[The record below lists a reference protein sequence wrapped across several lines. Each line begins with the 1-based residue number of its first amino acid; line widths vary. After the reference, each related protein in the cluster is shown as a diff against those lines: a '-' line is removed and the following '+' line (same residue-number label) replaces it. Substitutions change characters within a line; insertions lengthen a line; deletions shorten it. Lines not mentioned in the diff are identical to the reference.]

1 MKKNKT
7 AELFFVL
14 FILAVMSV
22 GIFILQNGMEKLQ
35 NVKQQSV
42 YIPET
47 RDLYNNYGLKN
58 DQSLSKTRILE
69 TQDQVIYTDRIF
81 NINQISEDHISY
93 AADIMKALQK
103 KSGKDAYIMPIPERA
118 VFESGYENEKE
129 KYNNFTEK
137 LEASFSDS
145 SVVLNP
151 LSELEKH
158 QYEYIYFRTGNSWT
172 MRGAFYG
179 AQVIL
184 GELGYDKEN
193 LDAYREYVFGTF
205 EGNLLLEALEK
216 YTTDEIK
223 KDIENME
230 KEPFYIYM
238 NGSNPNREELTF
250 ENKAGQLQT
259 LKRQMIQ
266 FNSSG
271 SNAVIGSD
279 YDYSIVEGKGKG
291 QRKGNLL
298 LIADTR
304 GKMMISYLSEIF
316 EKVYVS
322 NIYED
327 VDLIQNLDEILEKY
341 NIEYIIWAQDV
352 AETGNRS
359 YMRALN
365 PLLKEGGVSDVGTD
379 SSGN

>member
-7 AELFFVL
+7 AELFLVL
-14 FILAVMSV
+14 LILIVMSS
-22 GIFILQNGMEKLQ
+22 GILILQNGMEKLQ

-42 YIPET
+42 YVPEK
-47 RDLYNNYGLKN
+47 RDLYNNYGLEN
-58 DQSLSKTRILE
+58 DQSLSKIKILE

-81 NINQISEDHISY
+81 NINRISEDHISY

-103 KSGKDAYIMPIPERA
+103 KSGKDTYIMPIPERA

-129 KYNNFTEK
+129 KYSDFIEK
-137 LEASFSDS
+137 LEASFSDPS
-145 SVVLNP
+145 LVLNP

-158 QYEYIYFRTGNSWT
+158 QDEYIYFRTENSWT

-179 AQVIL
+179 AQVIF
-184 GELGYDKEN
+184 GELGYEEDN
-193 LDAYREYVFGTF
+193 LDAYRKYVFGNAD
-205 EGNLLLEALEK
+205 GKLISSAAAG
-216 YTTDEIK
+216 YTTDEIYEK
-223 KDIENME
+223 IKNIEKD
-230 KEPFYIYM
+230 PFYIYI

-250 ENKAGQLQT
+250 KNKQNQIQT
-259 LKRQMIQ
+259 VKRNMIQ
-266 FNSSG
+266 FNNSG
-271 SNAVIGSD
+271 TNAVIATS
-279 YDYSIVEGKGKG
+279 YMHSVVEGRGKGK
-291 QRKGNLL
+291 RKGNLL

-322 NIYED
+322 NVYED
-327 VDLIQNLDEILEKY
+327 ADLIQNLDEILEKY
-341 NIEYIIWAQDV
+341 NIEYVIWAQDV

-359 YMRALN
+359 YMKALN

-379 SSGN
+379 P

>member
-7 AELFFVL
+7 SELFLVL
-14 FILAVMSV
+14 LILTVMSV
-22 GIFILQNGMEKLQ
+22 GICILQNGMEKLQ
-35 NVKQQSV
+35 NAKQQSV
-42 YIPET
+42 YVPET
-47 RDLYNNYGLKN
+47 RDLYNDYGLKN
-58 DQSLSKTRILE
+58 NQSLSKTKILE

-93 AADIMKALQK
+93 AADIMKALQE
-103 KSGKDAYIMPIPERA
+103 KSGKDTYIMPIPERA

-129 KYNNFTEK
+129 KYRDFTEK
-137 LEASFSDS
+137 LESSFSDP

-158 QYEYIYFRTGNSWT
+158 QSEYLYFRTENSWT

-179 AQVIL
+179 AQVIFE
-184 GELGYDKEN
+184 ELGYDKEN

-205 EGNLLLEALEK
+205 EGNLLLEALKK

-223 KDIENME
+223 NDIGNME
-230 KEPFYIYM
+230 QEPFYIYI
-238 NGSNPNREELTF
+238 NGSSLNREELTF
-250 ENKAGQLQT
+250 ENKEGQLQT

-271 SNAVIGSD
+271 SYAVIGSD
-279 YDYSIVEGKGKG
+279 YEHSIVEGSEKG

-298 LIADTR
+298 LIADTK
-304 GKMMISYLSEIF
+304 GKMMVSYLSEIF

-327 VDLIQNLDEILEKY
+327 ADLIQNLDEILEKY
-341 NIEYIIWAQDV
+341 NIEYIVWAQDV
-352 AETGNRS
+352 TETGNIS

-365 PLLKEGGVSDVGTD
+365 PLLKEGGMSDVGTN
-379 SSGN
+379 S

>member
-7 AELFFVL
+7 AELFLVL
-14 FILAVMSV
+14 LILIVMSS
-22 GIFILQNGMEKLQ
+22 GILILQNGMEKLQ

-42 YIPET
+42 YVPEK

-58 DQSLSKTRILE
+58 DQSLSKIKILE

-81 NINQISEDHISY
+81 NINRISEDHISY

-103 KSGKDAYIMPIPERA
+103 KSGKDTYIMPIPERA

-129 KYNNFTEK
+129 KYSDFIEK
-137 LEASFSDS
+137 LKASFSDP

-158 QYEYIYFRTGNSWT
+158 QDEYIYFRTEDSWT

-184 GELGYDKEN
+184 GELGYEEEN
-193 LDAYREYVFGTF
+193 LDAYRKYVFGNVDGKLISSAAV
-205 EGNLLLEALEK
+205 E
-216 YTTDEIK
+216 YTTDEIYERIK
-223 KDIENME
+223 NIEKD
-230 KEPFYIYM
+230 PFYIYI

-250 ENKAGQLQT
+250 KNKQNQIQT
-259 LKRQMIQ
+259 VKRNMIQ
-266 FNSSG
+266 FNNSG
-271 SNAVIGSD
+271 TNAVIATS
-279 YDYSIVEGKGKG
+279 YMHSVVEGRGKGKK
-291 QRKGNLL
+291 KGNLL

-322 NIYED
+322 NIYGD
-327 VDLIQNLDEILEKY
+327 ADLIQNLDEILEKY
-341 NIEYIIWAQDV
+341 NIEYVIWAQDV

-359 YMRALN
+359 YMKALN

-379 SSGN
+379 P

>member
-1 MKKNKT
+1 MKKNRT
-7 AELFFVL
+7 AELFLVL
-14 FILAVMSV
+14 LILIIMSS
-22 GIFILQNGMEKLQ
+22 GILILQNGMEKLQ

-42 YIPET
+42 YVPEK

-58 DQSLSKTRILE
+58 DQSLSKIKILE

-81 NINQISEDHISY
+81 NINRISEDHISY

-103 KSGKDAYIMPIPERA
+103 KSGKDTYIMPIPERA

-129 KYNNFTEK
+129 KYSDFIEK
-137 LEASFSDS
+137 LEASFSDP

-158 QYEYIYFRTGNSWT
+158 QDEYIYFRTEDSWT

-184 GELGYDKEN
+184 GELGYEEEN
-193 LDAYREYVFGTF
+193 LDAYRKYVFGNVDGKLISSAAV
-205 EGNLLLEALEK
+205 E
-216 YTTDEIK
+216 YTTDEIYEK
-223 KDIENME
+223 IKNIEKD
-230 KEPFYIYM
+230 PFYIYI

-250 ENKAGQLQT
+250 KNKQNQIQT
-259 LKRQMIQ
+259 VKRNMIQ
-266 FNSSG
+266 FNNSG
-271 SNAVIGSD
+271 TNAVIATS
-279 YDYSIVEGKGKG
+279 YMHSVVEGRGKGK
-291 QRKGNLL
+291 RKGNLL

-322 NIYED
+322 NIYGD
-327 VDLIQNLDEILEKY
+327 ADLIQNLDEILEKY
-341 NIEYIIWAQDV
+341 NIEYVIWAQDV

-359 YMRALN
+359 YMKALN

-379 SSGN
+379 P

>member
-7 AELFFVL
+7 AELVL
-14 FILAVMSV
+14 VLLILIVMSA
-22 GIFILQNGMEKLQ
+22 GILILQNGMEKLQ

-93 AADIMKALQK
+93 AADIMKVLQK

-129 KYNNFTEK
+129 KYSDFTEK

-279 YDYSIVEGKGKG
+279 YDHSIVEGKG

-341 NIEYIIWAQDV
+341 NIEYIVWAQDV

>member
-7 AELFFVL
+7 AELFLVL
-14 FILAVMSV
+14 FILIVMSA
-22 GIFILQNGMEKLQ
+22 GILILQNGMEKLQ
-35 NVKQQSV
+35 SARQQSV
-42 YIPET
+42 YVPET

-58 DQSLSKTRILE
+58 DQSLSKTKILE

-93 AADIMKALQK
+93 AADIMKALQI
-103 KSGKDAYIMPIPERA
+103 KSGKDTYIMPIPERA

-129 KYNNFTEK
+129 KYSDFTEK
-137 LEASFSDS
+137 LESSFSDP

-158 QYEYIYFRTGNSWT
+158 QDEYLYFRTENSWT

-179 AQVIL
+179 AQVIF
-184 GELGYDKEN
+184 GELGYEKEN

-205 EGNLLLEALEK
+205 KGNLLLEAQKK

-223 KDIENME
+223 KDIGNME
-230 KEPFYIYM
+230 QEPFYTYI
-238 NGSNPNREELTF
+238 NGSSLNREELTLV
-250 ENKAGQLQT
+250 NKEGQIQT

-271 SNAVIGSD
+271 SQAVIGAV
-279 YDYSIVEGKGKG
+279 YEHSIVEGRGKG
-291 QRKGNLL
+291 QPKGNLL
-298 LIADTR
+298 LIADAR
-304 GKMMISYLSEIF
+304 GKMMISYLSEVF

-322 NIYED
+322 NIYYD

-341 NIEYIIWAQDV
+341 NIEYIVWAQDV
-352 AETGNRS
+352 TETGNIS

-365 PLLKEGGVSDVGTD
+365 PLLKEGGMSDVGT
-379 SSGN
+379 NP

>member
-7 AELFFVL
+7 AELFLVL
-14 FILAVMSV
+14 FILIVMSS
-22 GIFILQNGMEKLQ
+22 GILILQNGMEKLQ

-42 YIPET
+42 YVPEA

-58 DQSLSKTRILE
+58 DQSLSKIKILE

-81 NINQISEDHISY
+81 NINRISEDHISY

-103 KSGKDAYIMPIPERA
+103 KSGKDTYIMPIPERA

-129 KYNNFTEK
+129 KYSDFIEK
-137 LEASFSDS
+137 LEASFSDP

-158 QYEYIYFRTGNSWT
+158 QDEYIYFRTEDSWT

-184 GELGYDKEN
+184 GELGYEEEN
-193 LDAYREYVFGTF
+193 LDAYRKYVFGNVDGKLISSTAV
-205 EGNLLLEALEK
+205 E
-216 YTTDEIK
+216 YTTDEIYEK
-223 KDIENME
+223 IKNIEKD
-230 KEPFYIYM
+230 PFYIYI

-250 ENKAGQLQT
+250 KNKQNQIQT
-259 LKRQMIQ
+259 VKRNMIQ
-266 FNSSG
+266 FNNSG
-271 SNAVIGSD
+271 TNAVIATS
-279 YDYSIVEGKGKG
+279 YMHSVVEGRGKGKK
-291 QRKGNLL
+291 KGNLL

-322 NIYED
+322 NIYGD
-327 VDLIQNLDEILEKY
+327 ADLIQNLDEILEKY
-341 NIEYIIWAQDV
+341 NIEYVIWAQDV

-359 YMRALN
+359 YMKALN

-379 SSGN
+379 P

>member
-7 AELFFVL
+7 AELVL
-14 FILAVMSV
+14 VLLILIVMSA
-22 GIFILQNGMEKLQ
+22 GILILQNGMEKLQ

-42 YIPET
+42 YVPET

-58 DQSLSKTRILE
+58 DQSLSKTKILE

-103 KSGKDAYIMPIPERA
+103 KSGKATYIMPIPERA

-129 KYNNFTEK
+129 KYNDFIEK
-137 LEASFSDS
+137 LKSSFSDP

-151 LSELEKH
+151 LSELEQH
-158 QYEYIYFRTGNSWT
+158 QDEYIYFRTENNWT

-179 AQVIL
+179 AQVIF

-205 EGNLLLEALEK
+205 EGNLLLEALKK

-223 KDIENME
+223 KDIGNME
-230 KEPFYIYM
+230 QEPFYIYI
-238 NGSNPNREELTF
+238 NGSSLNREELTL
-250 ENKAGQLQT
+250 ENKEGQLQT

-271 SNAVIGSD
+271 SDAVIGSD
-279 YDYSIVEGKGKG
+279 YEHSIVEGSGKG

-298 LIADTR
+298 LIADKR

-316 EKVYVS
+316 EKVYVC

-327 VDLIQNLDEILEKY
+327 ADLIQNLDEILEEY
-341 NIEYIIWAQDV
+341 DIEYIVWAQDV
-352 AETGNRS
+352 TETGNIS

-365 PLLKEGGVSDVGTD
+365 PLLKEGGMSDVGTN
-379 SSGN
+379 S

>member
-7 AELFFVL
+7 AELFLVL
-14 FILAVMSV
+14 LILIVMSS
-22 GIFILQNGMEKLQ
+22 GILILQNGMEKLQ

-42 YIPET
+42 YVPEK

-58 DQSLSKTRILE
+58 DQSLSKIKILE

-81 NINQISEDHISY
+81 NINRISEDHISY

-103 KSGKDAYIMPIPERA
+103 KSGKDTYIMPIPERA

-129 KYNNFTEK
+129 KYSDFIEK
-137 LEASFSDS
+137 LEASFSDP

-158 QYEYIYFRTGNSWT
+158 QDEYIYFRTEDSWT

-184 GELGYDKEN
+184 GELGYEEEN
-193 LDAYREYVFGTF
+193 LDAYRKYVFGNVDGKLISSAAV
-205 EGNLLLEALEK
+205 E
-216 YTTDEIK
+216 YTTDEIYERIK
-223 KDIENME
+223 NIEKD
-230 KEPFYIYM
+230 PFYIYI

-250 ENKAGQLQT
+250 KNKQNQIQT
-259 LKRQMIQ
+259 VKRNMIQ
-266 FNSSG
+266 FNNSG
-271 SNAVIGSD
+271 TNAVIATS
-279 YDYSIVEGKGKG
+279 YMHSVVEGRGKGK
-291 QRKGNLL
+291 RKGNLL

-322 NIYED
+322 NIYGD
-327 VDLIQNLDEILEKY
+327 ADLIQNLDEILEKY
-341 NIEYIIWAQDV
+341 NIEYVIWAQDV

-359 YMRALN
+359 YMKALN

-379 SSGN
+379 P

>member
-35 NVKQQSV
+35 NVKRQSV
-42 YIPET
+42 YVPET

-58 DQSLSKTRILE
+58 DQSLSKTKILE

-81 NINQISEDHISY
+81 NINQISEDQISY
-93 AADIMKALQK
+93 AADIMKALQE
-103 KSGKDAYIMPIPERA
+103 KSGKDTYIMPIPERA

-129 KYNNFTEK
+129 KYSNFTEK
-137 LEASFSDS
+137 LESSFADL

-158 QYEYIYFRTGNSWT
+158 QSEYLYFRTENSWT

-179 AQVIL
+179 AQVIF

-205 EGNLLLEALEK
+205 EGNLLLEALKK

-223 KDIENME
+223 KDIGNME
-230 KEPFYIYM
+230 QEPFYIYI
-238 NGSNPNREELTF
+238 NGSSLNREELTL
-250 ENKAGQLQT
+250 ENKEGQLKT

-271 SNAVIGSD
+271 SHAVIGSD
-279 YDYSIVEGKGKG
+279 YEYSIVEGRGKG

-298 LIADTR
+298 LIADAR

-327 VDLIQNLDEILEKY
+327 ADLIQNLDEILEKY
-341 NIEYIIWAQDV
+341 NIEYIVWAQDV
-352 AETGNRS
+352 TETGNIS

-365 PLLKEGGVSDVGTD
+365 PLLKEGGMSDVGTD
-379 SSGN
+379 P

>member
-7 AELFFVL
+7 AELFLVL
-14 FILAVMSV
+14 LILIVMSA
-22 GIFILQNGMEKLQ
+22 GILILQNGMEKLQ
-35 NVKQQSV
+35 SVEQESV
-42 YIPET
+42 YVPET

-58 DQSLSKTRILE
+58 DQSLSTTKILE

-103 KSGKDAYIMPIPERA
+103 KSGKDTYIMPIPERA

-129 KYNNFTEK
+129 KYSDFTEK
-137 LEASFSDS
+137 LEASFSEP

-158 QYEYIYFRTGNSWT
+158 QYEYIYFRTENNWT

-179 AQVIL
+179 AQVIFE
-184 GELGYDKEN
+184 ELGYDKEN

-205 EGNLLLEALEK
+205 EGNLLLEASKK
-216 YTTDEIK
+216 YTADETK
-223 KDIENME
+223 KDIKNME
-230 KEPFYIYM
+230 QEPFYIYI
-238 NGSNPNREELTF
+238 NGSNPNCEKLIF
-250 ENKAGQLQT
+250 ENKEGQLQT

-266 FNSSG
+266 FNGSG
-271 SNAVIGSD
+271 SHAVIGSD
-279 YDYSIVEGKGKG
+279 YEHSIVEGRGKG

-304 GKMMISYLSEIF
+304 GKLMISYLSEIF

-341 NIEYIIWAQDV
+341 NIEYIVWAQDV
-352 AETGNRS
+352 AETGNIS

-365 PLLKEGGVSDVGTD
+365 PLLKEGGNV
-379 SSGN
+379 

>member
-7 AELFFVL
+7 AELFLVL
-14 FILAVMSV
+14 LILIVMSS
-22 GIFILQNGMEKLQ
+22 GILILQNGMEKLQ

-42 YIPET
+42 YVPEK

-58 DQSLSKTRILE
+58 DQSLSKIKILE

-81 NINQISEDHISY
+81 NINRISEDHISY

-103 KSGKDAYIMPIPERA
+103 KSGKDTYIMPIPERA

-129 KYNNFTEK
+129 KYSDFIEK
-137 LEASFSDS
+137 LEASFSDP

-158 QYEYIYFRTGNSWT
+158 QDEYIYFRTEDSWT

-184 GELGYDKEN
+184 GELGYEEEN
-193 LDAYREYVFGTF
+193 LDAYRKYVFGNVDGKLISSAAV
-205 EGNLLLEALEK
+205 E
-216 YTTDEIK
+216 YTTDEIYERIK
-223 KDIENME
+223 NIEKD
-230 KEPFYIYM
+230 PFYIYI

-250 ENKAGQLQT
+250 KNKQNQIQT
-259 LKRQMIQ
+259 VKRNMIQ
-266 FNSSG
+266 FNNSG
-271 SNAVIGSD
+271 TNAVIATS
-279 YDYSIVEGKGKG
+279 YMHSVVEGRGKGK
-291 QRKGNLL
+291 RKGNLL

-322 NIYED
+322 NIYGD
-327 VDLIQNLDEILEKY
+327 ADLIQNLDEILEKY
-341 NIEYIIWAQDV
+341 NIEYVIWAQDV

-359 YMRALN
+359 YMKALN
-365 PLLKEGGVSDVGTD
+365 PLWKEGGVSDVGTD
-379 SSGN
+379 P

>member
-7 AELFFVL
+7 AELFLVL
-14 FILAVMSV
+14 LILAVMSV

-42 YIPET
+42 YVPET
-47 RDLYNNYGLKN
+47 RDLYNDYGLKN
-58 DQSLSKTRILE
+58 NQSLSKTKIVE

-81 NINQISEDHISY
+81 NINQISEDQISY

-103 KSGKDAYIMPIPERA
+103 KSGKATYIMPIPERA
-118 VFESGYENEKE
+118 VFENGYENEKK
-129 KYNNFTEK
+129 KYSDFIGK
-137 LEASFSDS
+137 LEESFSDS

-151 LSELEKH
+151 LPELEQH
-158 QYEYIYFRTGNSWT
+158 QDEYIYFRTANCWT

-179 AQVIL
+179 AQVFFE
-184 GELGYDKEN
+184 ELGYEKEN
-193 LDAYREYVFGTF
+193 LNAYREYVFGNASGKLISSAASKYATD
-205 EGNLLLEALEK
+205 GIYEK
-216 YTTDEIK
+216 IK
-223 KDIENME
+223 NIEKD
-230 KEPFYIYM
+230 PFYIYI
-238 NGSNPNREELTF
+238 NGSNPNREELTLK
-250 ENKAGQLQT
+250 NKQNQIQT
-259 LKRQMIQ
+259 VKRHMIQ
-266 FNSSG
+266 FNNRG
-271 SNAVIGSD
+271 TNAVIGSE
-279 YDYSIVEGKGKG
+279 YEHSIVEGRGKG

-327 VDLIQNLDEILEKY
+327 ADLIQNLDEILEKY
-341 NIEYIIWAQDV
+341 NIEYIVWVQDV

-365 PLLKEGGVSDVGTD
+365 PLLKEGGISDVGTN
-379 SSGN
+379 S

>member
-7 AELFFVL
+7 AEVFLVL
-14 FILAVMSV
+14 LILIVMSA
-22 GIFILQNGMEKLQ
+22 GILILQKGMEKLQ
-35 NVKQQSV
+35 NVKQESV
-42 YIPET
+42 YVPET
-47 RDLYNNYGLKN
+47 RNLYNNYGLKN
-58 DQSLSKTRILE
+58 DQSLSKIKILE

-81 NINQISEDHISY
+81 NINRISEDHISY

-103 KSGKDAYIMPIPERA
+103 KSGKDTYIMPIPERA

-129 KYNNFTEK
+129 KYSDFIEK
-137 LEASFSDS
+137 LEASFSDP

-158 QYEYIYFRTGNSWT
+158 QDEYIYFRTEDSWT

-184 GELGYDKEN
+184 GELGYEEEN
-193 LDAYREYVFGTF
+193 LDAYRKYVFGNVDGKLISSAAV
-205 EGNLLLEALEK
+205 E
-216 YTTDEIK
+216 YTTDEIYEK
-223 KDIENME
+223 IKNIEKD
-230 KEPFYIYM
+230 PFYIYI

-250 ENKAGQLQT
+250 KNKQNQIQT
-259 LKRQMIQ
+259 VKRNMIQ
-266 FNSSG
+266 FNNSG
-271 SNAVIGSD
+271 TNAVIATS
-279 YDYSIVEGKGKG
+279 YMHSVVEGRGKGK
-291 QRKGNLL
+291 RKGNLL

-322 NIYED
+322 NIYGD
-327 VDLIQNLDEILEKY
+327 ADLIQNLDEILEKY
-341 NIEYIIWAQDV
+341 NIEYVIWAQDV
-352 AETGNRS
+352 AETGNKS
-359 YMRALN
+359 YMKALN

-379 SSGN
+379 P

>member
-7 AELFFVL
+7 AELFLVL
-14 FILAVMSV
+14 LILIVMSA
-22 GIFILQNGMEKLQ
+22 GILILQNGMEKLQ
-35 NVKQQSV
+35 SVEQQSV
-42 YIPET
+42 YVPET

-58 DQSLSKTRILE
+58 DQSLSKTKILE

-81 NINQISEDHISY
+81 HINQISEDHVSY

-103 KSGKDAYIMPIPERA
+103 KSGKDTYIMPIPERA

-129 KYNNFTEK
+129 KYSDFIEK

-151 LSELEKH
+151 LPELEKH
-158 QYEYIYFRTGNSWT
+158 RYEYIYFRTANSWT

-179 AQVIL
+179 AQVVL
-184 GELGYDKEN
+184 GELGYEEDN

-205 EGNLLLEALEK
+205 EGDLLLEASEK
-216 YTTDEIK
+216 YRTDEIK
-223 KDIENME
+223 KDLDNME
-230 KEPFYIYM
+230 KDPFYIYI
-238 NGSNPNREELTF
+238 NGSNPNREELTLK
-250 ENKAGQLQT
+250 NKQGQLQT

-271 SNAVIGSD
+271 SHAVIGSD
-279 YDYSIVEGKGKG
+279 YEHSVVEGRGKG

-327 VDLIQNLDEILEKY
+327 ADLIQNLDEILEKY
-341 NIEYIIWAQDV
+341 NIEYIVWAQDV

-365 PLLKEGGVSDVGTD
+365 PLLKEGGNV
-379 SSGN
+379 

>member
-7 AELFFVL
+7 AELVL
-14 FILAVMSV
+14 VLLILIVMSA
-22 GIFILQNGMEKLQ
+22 GILILQNGMEKLQ

-129 KYNNFTEK
+129 KYSDFTEK

-279 YDYSIVEGKGKG
+279 YDHSIVEGKG

-341 NIEYIIWAQDV
+341 NIEYIVWAQDV

>member
-7 AELFFVL
+7 AELFLVL
-14 FILAVMSV
+14 IILTVMSV
-22 GIFILQNGMEKLQ
+22 GVFILQNGMEKLQ

-42 YIPET
+42 YVPET

-58 DQSLSKTRILE
+58 DQSLSKTKILE

-81 NINQISEDHISY
+81 NINQISEDQISY

-103 KSGKDAYIMPIPERA
+103 KSGKDTYIMPIPERA

-129 KYNNFTEK
+129 KYSDFIEK

-158 QYEYIYFRTGNSWT
+158 QYEYIYFRTENNWT

-179 AQVIL
+179 AQVIFR
-184 GELGYDKEN
+184 ELGYEEEN
-193 LDAYREYVFGTF
+193 LDAYRKYVFGNVDGKLISSAAV
-205 EGNLLLEALEK
+205 E
-216 YTTDEIK
+216 YTTDEIYEK
-223 KDIENME
+223 IKNIEKD
-230 KEPFYIYM
+230 PFYIYI

-250 ENKAGQLQT
+250 KNKQNQIQT
-259 LKRQMIQ
+259 VKRNMIQ
-266 FNSSG
+266 FNNSG
-271 SNAVIGSD
+271 TNAVIATS
-279 YDYSIVEGKGKG
+279 YMHSVVEGRGKGK
-291 QRKGNLL
+291 RKGNLL

-322 NIYED
+322 NIYGD
-327 VDLIQNLDEILEKY
+327 ADLIQNLDEILEKY
-341 NIEYIIWAQDV
+341 NIEYVIWAQDV

-359 YMRALN
+359 YMKALN

-379 SSGN
+379 P

>member
-7 AELFFVL
+7 AELFLVL
-14 FILAVMSV
+14 FILIVMSA
-22 GIFILQNGMEKLQ
+22 GILILQNGMEKLQ

-42 YIPET
+42 YVPEI

-58 DQSLSKTRILE
+58 DQSLSKTKILE

-93 AADIMKALQK
+93 AADIMKELQK
-103 KSGKDAYIMPIPERA
+103 KSGKDTYIMPIPERA

-129 KYNNFTEK
+129 KYSDFIEK

-158 QYEYIYFRTGNSWT
+158 QYEYIYFRTENNWT

-179 AQVIL
+179 AQVIFR
-184 GELGYDKEN
+184 ELGYEEEN
-193 LDAYREYVFGTF
+193 LDAYRKYAFGTF
-205 EGNLLLEALEK
+205 EGDLLLEASEK
-216 YTTDEIK
+216 YTSDETK
-223 KDIENME
+223 KDIKNME
-230 KEPFYIYM
+230 QEPFYIYI
-238 NGSNPNREELTF
+238 NGSNPNFEELTF
-250 ENKAGQLQT
+250 ENKEGQMQT
-259 LKRQMIQ
+259 LKRHMIQ
-266 FNSSG
+266 MDTSG
-271 SNAVIGSD
+271 SHAVIGSD
-279 YDYSIVEGKGKG
+279 YEHSIVEGRGKG

-304 GKMMISYLSEIF
+304 GKMMISYLSEVF

-327 VDLIQNLDEILEKY
+327 ADLIQNLDEILEKY
-341 NIEYIIWAQDV
+341 NIEYIVWAQDV
-352 AETGNRS
+352 AETGNMS
-359 YMRALN
+359 HMMALN
-365 PLLKEGGVSDVGTD
+365 PLLKEGGMSDVRTD
-379 SSGN
+379 P

>member
-7 AELFFVL
+7 SELFLVL
-14 FILAVMSV
+14 LILTVMSV
-22 GIFILQNGMEKLQ
+22 GICILQNGMEKLQ
-35 NVKQQSV
+35 NAKQQSV
-42 YIPET
+42 YVPET
-47 RDLYNNYGLKN
+47 RDLYNDYGLKN
-58 DQSLSKTRILE
+58 NQSLSKTKILE

-93 AADIMKALQK
+93 AADIMKALQE
-103 KSGKDAYIMPIPERA
+103 KSGKDTYIMPIPERA

-129 KYNNFTEK
+129 KYRDFTEK
-137 LEASFSDS
+137 LESSFSDP

-158 QYEYIYFRTGNSWT
+158 QSEYLYFRTENSWT
-172 MRGAFYG
+172 TRGAFYG
-179 AQVIL
+179 AQVVFE
-184 GELGYDKEN
+184 ELGYDKEN

-205 EGNLLLEALEK
+205 KGNLLLESLKK
-216 YTTDEIK
+216 YTTGEIK
-223 KDIENME
+223 KDIGNME
-230 KEPFYIYM
+230 QEPFYIYI
-238 NGSNPNREELTF
+238 NGSSLNREELTL
-250 ENKAGQLQT
+250 ENKEGQLQT

-271 SNAVIGSD
+271 SYAVIGSD
-279 YDYSIVEGKGKG
+279 YEHSIVEGSGKG

-327 VDLIQNLDEILEKY
+327 ADLIQNLDEILEKY
-341 NIEYIIWAQDV
+341 NIEYIVWAQDV
-352 AETGNRS
+352 TETGNIS

-365 PLLKEGGVSDVGTD
+365 PLLKEGEMSDVGTD
-379 SSGN
+379 F

>member
-7 AELFFVL
+7 AELFLVL
-14 FILAVMSV
+14 LILIIMSS
-22 GIFILQNGMEKLQ
+22 GILILQNGMEKLQ

-42 YIPET
+42 YVPEK

-58 DQSLSKTRILE
+58 DQSLSKIKILE

-81 NINQISEDHISY
+81 NINRISEDHISY

-103 KSGKDAYIMPIPERA
+103 KSGKDTYIMPIPERA

-129 KYNNFTEK
+129 KYSDFIEK
-137 LEASFSDS
+137 LEASFSDP

-158 QYEYIYFRTGNSWT
+158 QDEYIYFRTEDSWT

-184 GELGYDKEN
+184 GELGYEEEN
-193 LDAYREYVFGTF
+193 LDAYRKYVFGNVDGKLISSAAV
-205 EGNLLLEALEK
+205 E
-216 YTTDEIK
+216 YTTDEIYEK
-223 KDIENME
+223 IKNIEKD
-230 KEPFYIYM
+230 PFYIYI

-250 ENKAGQLQT
+250 KNKQNQIQT
-259 LKRQMIQ
+259 VKRNMIQ
-266 FNSSG
+266 FNNSG
-271 SNAVIGSD
+271 TNAVIATS
-279 YDYSIVEGKGKG
+279 YMHSVVEGRGKGK
-291 QRKGNLL
+291 RKGNLL

-322 NIYED
+322 NIYGD
-327 VDLIQNLDEILEKY
+327 ADLIQNLDEILEKY
-341 NIEYIIWAQDV
+341 NIEYVIWAQDV

-359 YMRALN
+359 YMKALN

-379 SSGN
+379 P